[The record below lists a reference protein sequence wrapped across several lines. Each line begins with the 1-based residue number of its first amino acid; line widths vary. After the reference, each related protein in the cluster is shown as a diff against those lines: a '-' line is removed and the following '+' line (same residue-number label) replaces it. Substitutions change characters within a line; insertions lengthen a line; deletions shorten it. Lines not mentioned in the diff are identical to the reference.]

1 MALTSTRIIPAAV
14 NRKGLR
20 PPLRYS
26 CRTPGYRRLG
36 FRGLIL
42 FSFEH
47 VTKRFGAV
55 TALEDLNLEFQAGTV
70 NAVIGS
76 SGSGKSTLLR
86 LLLGLEWPDSG
97 RIRIAGD
104 ELARSARLTIRQRIG
119 YVIQDGGLFPHLRVR
134 DNLALLPRHLGWPAS
149 RTLERSLQLLELMQ
163 LPMSVLER
171 YPGELSGGQRQRV
184 AVMRALITEPPALLL
199 DEPLGALDPLVRFD
213 LQQRLRELFSTLAKT
228 VVLVTHDL
236 AEAAYLAPRLVLMQA
251 GRVVQDGTAA
261 DFIERPRSEFV
272 RRFVAAHRN
281 LPLGHAAGG

>member
-1 MALTSTRIIPAAV
+1 V
-14 NRKGLR
+14 
-20 PPLRYS
+20 
-26 CRTPGYRRLG
+26 
-36 FRGLIL
+36 

-47 VTKRFGAV
+47 VTKRFGAL

-97 RIRIAGD
+97 HVRIAGD
-104 ELARSARLTIRQRIG
+104 ELTRAARLAIRQRIG
-119 YVIQDGGLFPHLRVR
+119 YVIQEGGLFPHLRVR
-134 DNLALLPRHLGWPAS
+134 DNLALLPRYLRWPAS
-149 RTLERSLQLLELMQ
+149 RILARTRELLELMQ
-163 LPMSVLER
+163 LPASVLER

-213 LQQRLRELFSTLAKT
+213 LQQRLRELFATLAKT
-228 VVLVTHDL
+228 VIVVTHDL
-236 AEAAYLAPRLVLMQA
+236 AEAAYLAPRLVLMQS

-261 DFIERPRSEFV
+261 DFIERPRSDFV
-272 RRFVAAHRN
+272 RRFVAAHRS
-281 LPLGHAAGG
+281 LPAAAPAADG